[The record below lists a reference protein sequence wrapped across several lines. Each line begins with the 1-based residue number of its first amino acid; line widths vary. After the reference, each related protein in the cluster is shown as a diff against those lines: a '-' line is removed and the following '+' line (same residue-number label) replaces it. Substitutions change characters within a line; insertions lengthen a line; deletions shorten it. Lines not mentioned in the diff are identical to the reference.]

1 MNVFKNE
8 ENEIRAFVLSA
19 SKGIEKSKLIDEL
32 SKLNPNQPVYLG
44 NEDTDGDTYYYQLGE
59 VIITKVDGIKGD
71 VLIFKH

>member
-1 MNVFKNE
+1 MNIQQV
-8 ENEIRAFVLSA
+8 
-19 SKGIEKSKLIDEL
+19 IDEL